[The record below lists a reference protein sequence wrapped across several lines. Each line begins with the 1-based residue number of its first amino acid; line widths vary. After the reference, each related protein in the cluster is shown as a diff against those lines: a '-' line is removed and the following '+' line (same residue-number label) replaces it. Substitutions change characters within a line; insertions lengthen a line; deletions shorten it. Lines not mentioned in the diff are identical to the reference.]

1 MYQFHKLMRQAA
13 TPFYRREKCLTW
25 TDSSGGEWREARWR
39 ERHTRGD
46 GKWHCRIE
54 EIFGWHLF
62 LHHCRCFLPV
72 PSFQV
77 LVAGQGCGQGQVG
90 SSSGVGELSLLC
102 PRGPPEGSTGSHRS
116 LLAIILGK
124 FGAGILSPT
133 RFFFFFFSDSF
144 FKKEKQNYFLMPP
157 LPSWSEI
164 N

>member
-1 MYQFHKLMRQAA
+1 MYHVYQFHKLMRQAA

-25 TDSSGGEWREARWR
+25 TDSSGGDWREARWR

-62 LHHCRCFLPV
+62 LHHCRCFLPA

-90 SSSGVGELSLLC
+90 SSSGVGELFELAMS
-102 PRGPPEGSTGSHRS
+102 PRATRGQYWFTPQPPWDHSWQVWGPDSQPYQT
-116 LLAIILGK
+116 L
-124 FGAGILSPT
+124 
-133 RFFFFFFSDSF
+133 FFFFQTPFL
-144 FKKEKQNYFLMPP
+144 KKKNKTIF
-157 LPSWSEI
+157 
-164 N
+164 